1 MAKEHESPDK
11 GNETAK
17 KRPALHTASVIIL
30 VSTIL
35 IVLCGALMLVN
46 NNVSLTSDE
55 AFASQ
60 VDAAINS
67 AEKWVSSNREDI
79 LKKKNIGL
87 LKMLRECN
95 QIKPN
100 PVFEEIVKSF
110 LAVRSQPECWKR
122 LVDPNWPVNAQE
134 LNRAVENENIDNKW
148 TLYAIAPE
156 KAKITP
162 EEMQLFE
169 PERWSGRKLS
179 HQLDAL
185 TTLRQTKGS
194 TEQLDKL
201 IEHICDRVSN
211 ELSFDVLKV
220 DIGQVGFILRAGF
233 PEKIRRRWVERI
245 AFNQLPDGGWN
256 KRRSCFVLGRRSLF
270 GFHLPSGNQHD
281 TILALTVLY
290 LVKYQYP
297 EHFGLTH

>member
-1 MAKEHESPDK
+1 MVRDREPPDK
-11 GNETAK
+11 RNDAAK
-17 KRPALHTASVIIL
+17 KHPALRRVFIVIL
-30 VSTIL
+30 VLATFSGLAL
-35 IVLCGALMLVN
+35 IN

-55 AFASQ
+55 TFAAQ
-60 VDAAINS
+60 MDAAIES
-67 AEKWVSSNREDI
+67 AEKWVNSNKKEI
-79 LKKKNIGL
+79 LEKKNIGL

-95 QIKPN
+95 EMKPN
-100 PVFEEIVKSF
+100 PVFEEIIESF
-110 LAVRSQPECWKR
+110 LAARCQPECWKR
-122 LVDPNWPVNAQE
+122 LVNPNWPVNEQE
-134 LNRAVENENIDNKW
+134 LNQAIKEEGLDNKW
-148 TLYAIAPE
+148 VLYAMAPD

-201 IEHICDRVSN
+201 IEHLCDRVNN
-211 ELSFDVLKV
+211 ELFFDVLKV

-233 PEKIRRRWVERI
+233 PEKIRRRWIERI
-245 AFNQLPDGGWN
+245 VSNQLPDGGWN
-256 KRRSCFVLGRRSLF
+256 NRRSCFVLGRRSVF
-270 GFHLPSGNQHD
+270 GFYLPSGNQHD
-281 TILALTVLY
+281 TVLALTVLY

-297 EHFGLTH
+297 KHFNLK

>member
-1 MAKEHESPDK
+1 MAKEHKSNDK
-11 GNETAK
+11 DDGTAK
-17 KRPALHTASVIIL
+17 KRPALHRASVIIL
-30 VSTIL
+30 VL
-35 IVLCGALMLVN
+35 IIIAISCGTLMLVN
-46 NNVSLTSDE
+46 NNVSLTGDE

-60 VDAAINS
+60 IDAAIES
-67 AEKWVSSNREDI
+67 AEKWVSNNREDI

-95 QIKPN
+95 ELKHN
-100 PVFEEIVKSF
+100 PAFEDIVKSF
-110 LAVRSQPECWKR
+110 LASRCQPECWKR
-122 LVDPNWPVNAQE
+122 LVDPNWPVNEQE
-134 LNRAVENENIDNKW
+134 LNQAIKEEGLDNKW
-148 TLYAIAPE
+148 VLYAMAPD

-169 PERWSGRKLS
+169 PQRWSGRKLS

-185 TTLRQTKGS
+185 TALRQAKGS

-201 IEHICDRVSN
+201 IEHLCDRVSN
-211 ELSFDVLKV
+211 ELFFDVLKV

-245 AFNQLPDGGWN
+245 VSNQLPDGGWN
-256 KRRSCFVLGRRSLF
+256 NRQSCFVWGRRSVFNLS
-270 GFHLPSGNQHD
+270 LPPSKQHD

-290 LVKYQYP
+290 LVKYKYP
-297 EHFGLTH
+297 EHFN